1 MNNKHLHMIKL
12 VTDISVLKKV
22 IPTTTFTKEEQDLAT
37 AALLTAVTQHKGLG
51 MSANQI
57 GLNKRICVIN
67 VKEQPLVLVNPQII
81 DEGQEKLIYFEGCL
95 SLPKTMKKPI
105 KTVRSYNIK
114 VKADNF
120 TEVLEFGT
128 EERAHEDINSLFG
141 DINLLES
148 ICVQHEIDHLNG
160 LTIRDRQYTETVR
173 LTSFAKLGRNEK
185 LLLKKGE
192 ETLSVK
198 KKNLSTYLEQG
209 WEVA

>member
-1 MNNKHLHMIKL
+1 MIKI
-12 VTDISVLKKV
+12 VTDTSALRKS

-37 AALLTAVTQHKGLG
+37 AALLTAVTEHQGLG

-67 VKEQPLVLVNPQII
+67 VREEPLVLVNPTIV
-81 DEGQEKLIYFEGCL
+81 EETEEKIMYFEGCL

-105 KTVRSYNIK
+105 KTVRSYGVK

-120 TEVLEFGT
+120 PDVLDFST
-128 EERAHEDINSLFG
+128 KERKHEDINALFG
-141 DINLLES
+141 DVDLLES
-148 ICVQHEIDHLNG
+148 VCVQHEIDHLNG

-173 LTSFAKLGRNEK
+173 LTAFAKLGRNERFI
-185 LLLKKGE
+185 LKKE
-192 ETLSVK
+192 NETLSVK

>member
-1 MNNKHLHMIKL
+1 MIKI
-12 VTDISVLKKV
+12 VTDKGILKQS
-22 IPTTTFTKEEQDLAT
+22 IPNTPFTKEEQDLAT
-37 AALLTAVTQHKGLG
+37 AALLTAVTEQQGLG

-67 VKEQPLVLVNPQII
+67 VRETPLVLVNPEIV
-81 DEGQEKLIYFEGCL
+81 DEGQEKLVYFEGCL

-105 KTVRSYNIK
+105 KTVRSYNVK

-120 TEVLEFGT
+120 PDVLEFGT
-128 EERAHEDINSLFG
+128 EERNHEDINKLFSDLG
-141 DINLLES
+141 LLES
-148 ICVQHEIDHLNG
+148 VCVQHEVDHLNG
-160 LTIRDRQYTETVR
+160 LTIRDRQYTETVH
-173 LTSFAKLGRNEK
+173 LTAFAKLGRNEK
-185 LLLKKGE
+185 FILKKGE

>member
-1 MNNKHLHMIKL
+1 MIKI
-12 VTDISVLKKV
+12 VTDTSALKKS

-37 AALLTAVTQHKGLG
+37 AALLTAVTEQQGLG

-67 VKEQPLVLVNPQII
+67 VREEPLVLVNPTIV
-81 DEGQEKLIYFEGCL
+81 EETEEKIMYFEGCL

-105 KTVRSYNIK
+105 KTVRSYGVK

-120 TEVLEFGT
+120 PDVLDFST
-128 EERAHEDINSLFG
+128 KERKHEDINALFN
-141 DINLLES
+141 DIDLLES
-148 ICVQHEIDHLNG
+148 VCVQHEIDHLNG
-160 LTIRDRQYTETVR
+160 LTIRDRQYTETIR
-173 LTSFAKLGRNEK
+173 LTAFAKLGRNERFI
-185 LLLKKGE
+185 LKKGD

>member
-1 MNNKHLHMIKL
+1 MIKI
-12 VTDISVLKKV
+12 VTDTLALRKL
-22 IPTTTFTKEEQDLAT
+22 IPTTTFTKDEQDLAT
-37 AALLTAVTQHKGLG
+37 AALLTAVTEHQGLG

-67 VKEQPLVLVNPQII
+67 VREEPLVLINPTIV
-81 DEGQEKLIYFEGCL
+81 EESEEKIMYFEGCL

-105 KTVRSYNIK
+105 KTVRSYGVK

-120 TEVLEFGT
+120 PDVLDFST
-128 EERAHEDINSLFG
+128 KERKHEDINALFG
-141 DINLLES
+141 DVDLLES
-148 ICVQHEIDHLNG
+148 VCVQHEIDHLNG

-173 LTSFAKLGRNEK
+173 LTTFAKLGRNERFI
-185 LLLKKGE
+185 LKKDN

>member
-1 MNNKHLHMIKL
+1 MIKI
-12 VTDISVLKKV
+12 VTDTLALKKP
-22 IPTTTFTKEEQDLAT
+22 IPTTTFTKEDQDLAT
-37 AALLTAVTQHKGLG
+37 AALLTAVTEHQGLG

-67 VKEQPLVLVNPQII
+67 VREEPLILVNPTIV
-81 DEGQEKLIYFEGCL
+81 EESEEKIMYFEGCL

-105 KTVRSYNIK
+105 KTVRSYGIK

-120 TEVLEFGT
+120 PDVLEFST
-128 EERAHEDINSLFG
+128 KERKHEDINALFG
-141 DINLLES
+141 DVDLLES
-148 ICVQHEIDHLNG
+148 VCVQHEIDHLNG

-173 LTSFAKLGRNEK
+173 LTTFAKMGRNERFI
-185 LLLKKGE
+185 LKKDN

>member
-1 MNNKHLHMIKL
+1 MIKI
-12 VTDISVLKKV
+12 VTDTLALKNP

-37 AALLTAVTQHKGLG
+37 AALLTAVTQHQGLG

-67 VKEQPLVLVNPQII
+67 VREEPLVLVNPTIV
-81 DEGQEKLIYFEGCL
+81 EESEEKIMYFEGCL

-105 KTVRSYNIK
+105 KTVRSYGVK

-120 TEVLEFGT
+120 PDVLEFST
-128 EERAHEDINSLFG
+128 KERKHEDINALFG
-141 DINLLES
+141 DVDLLES
-148 ICVQHEIDHLNG
+148 VCVQHEIDHLNG

-173 LTSFAKLGRNEK
+173 LTTFAKMGRNERFI
-185 LLLKKGE
+185 LKKDN

>member
-1 MNNKHLHMIKL
+1 MIKI
-12 VTDISVLKKV
+12 VTDKSSLRKS

-37 AALLTAVTQHKGLG
+37 AALLTAVTEHQGLG

-67 VKEQPLVLVNPQII
+67 VREQPLVLVNPTIV
-81 DEGQEKLIYFEGCL
+81 EESEEKIMYFEGCL

-105 KTVRSYNIK
+105 KTVRSYGVK

-120 TEVLEFGT
+120 PDVLDFST
-128 EERAHEDINSLFG
+128 KERKHEDINALFG
-141 DINLLES
+141 DVDLLES
-148 ICVQHEIDHLNG
+148 VCVQHEIDHLNG

-173 LTSFAKLGRNEK
+173 LTTFAKMGRNERFI
-185 LLLKKGE
+185 LKKDN

>member
-1 MNNKHLHMIKL
+1 MIKI
-12 VTDISVLKKV
+12 VTDTSALRKP

-37 AALLTAVTQHKGLG
+37 AALLTAVTEHQGLG

-67 VKEQPLVLVNPQII
+67 VKEQPLVLVNPTIV
-81 DEGQEKLIYFEGCL
+81 EESEEKIMYFEGCL

-105 KTVRSYNIK
+105 KTVRSYGVK

-120 TEVLEFGT
+120 PDVLDFST
-128 EERAHEDINSLFG
+128 KERKHEDINALFG
-141 DINLLES
+141 DVDLLES
-148 ICVQHEIDHLNG
+148 VCVQHEIDHLNG

-173 LTSFAKLGRNEK
+173 LTTFAKMGRNERFI
-185 LLLKKGE
+185 LKKDN

>member
-1 MNNKHLHMIKL
+1 MIKI
-12 VTDISVLKKV
+12 VTDTSALKKP

-37 AALLTAVTQHKGLG
+37 AALLTAVTEHQGLG

-67 VKEQPLVLVNPQII
+67 VRQEPLVLVNPTIV
-81 DEGQEKLIYFEGCL
+81 EESEEKIMYFEGCL

-105 KTVRSYNIK
+105 KTVRSYGVK

-120 TEVLEFGT
+120 PDVLDFST
-128 EERAHEDINSLFG
+128 KERKHEDINALFG
-141 DINLLES
+141 DVDLLES
-148 ICVQHEIDHLNG
+148 VCVQHEIDHLNG
-160 LTIRDRQYTETVR
+160 VTIRDRQYTETVR
-173 LTSFAKLGRNEK
+173 LTTFAKMGRNERFI
-185 LLLKKGE
+185 LKKDN

>member
-1 MNNKHLHMIKL
+1 MIKI
-12 VTDISVLKKV
+12 VTDTSALKKS

-37 AALLTAVTQHKGLG
+37 AALLTAVTEHQGLG

-67 VKEQPLVLVNPQII
+67 VREEPLVLVNPEII
-81 DEGQEKLIYFEGCL
+81 EEGQEKLVYFEGCL

-105 KTVRSYNIK
+105 KTVRSHSVK

-120 TEVLEFGT
+120 AEILEFKT
-128 EERAHEDINSLFG
+128 ETRNHKDINELFN
-141 DINLLES
+141 DVDLLES
-148 ICVQHEIDHLNG
+148 VCVQHEIDHLNG
-160 LTIRDRQYTETVR
+160 ITIRDRQYTETVR
-173 LTSFAKLGRNEK
+173 LTTFAKMGRNERFI
-185 LLLKKGE
+185 LKKGD

>member
-1 MNNKHLHMIKL
+1 MIKI
-12 VTDISVLKKV
+12 VTDTLALKKP

-37 AALLTAVTQHKGLG
+37 AALLTAVTEHQGLG

-67 VKEQPLVLVNPQII
+67 VREEPLILVNPTIV
-81 DEGQEKLIYFEGCL
+81 EESEEKIMYFEGCL

-105 KTVRSYNIK
+105 KTVRSYGIK

-120 TEVLEFGT
+120 PDVLEFST
-128 EERAHEDINSLFG
+128 KERKHEDINALFG
-141 DINLLES
+141 DVDLLES
-148 ICVQHEIDHLNG
+148 VCVQHEIDHLNG

-173 LTSFAKLGRNEK
+173 LTTFAKMGRNERFI
-185 LLLKKGE
+185 LKKDN

>member
-1 MNNKHLHMIKL
+1 MKNP
-12 VTDISVLKKV
+12 

-37 AALLTAVTQHKGLG
+37 AALLTAVTQHQGLG

-67 VKEQPLVLVNPQII
+67 VREEPLVLVNPTIV
-81 DEGQEKLIYFEGCL
+81 EESEEKIMYFEGCL

-105 KTVRSYNIK
+105 KTVRSYGVK

-120 TEVLEFGT
+120 PDVLEFST
-128 EERAHEDINSLFG
+128 KERKHEDINALFG
-141 DINLLES
+141 DVDLLES
-148 ICVQHEIDHLNG
+148 VCVQHEIDHLNG

-173 LTSFAKLGRNEK
+173 LTTFAKMGRNERFI
-185 LLLKKGE
+185 LKKDN

>member
-1 MNNKHLHMIKL
+1 MIKI
-12 VTDISVLKKV
+12 VTDTLALKNP

-37 AALLTAVTQHKGLG
+37 AALLTAVTEHQGLG

-67 VKEQPLVLVNPQII
+67 VREEPLILVNPTIV
-81 DEGQEKLIYFEGCL
+81 EESEEKIMYFEGCL

-105 KTVRSYNIK
+105 KTVRSYGVK

-120 TEVLEFGT
+120 PDVLEFST
-128 EERAHEDINSLFG
+128 KERKHEDINALFG
-141 DINLLES
+141 DVDLLES
-148 ICVQHEIDHLNG
+148 VCVQHEIDHLNG

-173 LTSFAKLGRNEK
+173 LTTFAKMGRNERFI
-185 LLLKKGE
+185 LKKDN

>member
-1 MNNKHLHMIKL
+1 MIKI
-12 VTDISVLKKV
+12 VTDTSALKQA

-37 AALLTAVTQHKGLG
+37 AALSTAVTEHQGLG

-67 VKEQPLVLVNPQII
+67 VREQPLVLVNPTIV
-81 DEGQEKLIYFEGCL
+81 EESEEKIMYFEGCL

-105 KTVRSYNIK
+105 KTVRSYGVK

-120 TEVLEFGT
+120 PDVLDFST
-128 EERAHEDINSLFG
+128 KERKHEDINALFG
-141 DINLLES
+141 DVDLLES
-148 ICVQHEIDHLNG
+148 VCVQHEIDHLNG

-173 LTSFAKLGRNEK
+173 LTTFAKMGRNERFI
-185 LLLKKGE
+185 LKKDN

>member
-1 MNNKHLHMIKL
+1 MIKI
-12 VTDISVLKKV
+12 VTDTSALKKS

-37 AALLTAVTQHKGLG
+37 AALLTAVTEHQGLG

-67 VKEQPLVLVNPQII
+67 VREEPLVLVNPTIV
-81 DEGQEKLIYFEGCL
+81 EESEEKIMYFEGCL

-105 KTVRSYNIK
+105 KTVRSYGVK

-120 TEVLEFGT
+120 PDILDFSTK
-128 EERAHEDINSLFG
+128 ERKHEDINALFG
-141 DINLLES
+141 DVDLLES
-148 ICVQHEIDHLNG
+148 VCVQHEIDHLNG

-173 LTSFAKLGRNEK
+173 LTTFAKMGRNERFI
-185 LLLKKGE
+185 LKKE
-192 ETLSVK
+192 NETLSVK

>member
-12 VTDISVLKKV
+12 VTDNSVLRKQ

-37 AALLTAVTQHKGLG
+37 AALLTAVTEQQGLG

-67 VKEQPLVLVNPQII
+67 VREEPLVLVNPTIV
-81 DEGQEKLIYFEGCL
+81 EESEEKIMYFEGCL

-105 KTVRSYNIK
+105 KTVRSYGVK

-120 TEVLEFGT
+120 PDVLDFST
-128 EERAHEDINSLFG
+128 KERKHEDINALFG
-141 DINLLES
+141 DVDLLES
-148 ICVQHEIDHLNG
+148 VCVQHEIDHLNG
-160 LTIRDRQYTETVR
+160 VTIRDRQYTETVR
-173 LTSFAKLGRNEK
+173 LTTFAKMGRNERFI
-185 LLLKKGE
+185 LKKDN

>member
-1 MNNKHLHMIKL
+1 MIKI
-12 VTDISVLKKV
+12 VTDTSALKKS

-37 AALLTAVTQHKGLG
+37 AALLTAVTEQKGLG

-67 VKEQPLVLVNPQII
+67 VREEPLVLINPTIV
-81 DEGQEKLIYFEGCL
+81 EETEEKIMYFEGCL

-105 KTVRSYNIK
+105 KTVRSYGVK

-120 TEVLEFGT
+120 PDVLDFST
-128 EERAHEDINSLFG
+128 KERKHEDINALFG
-141 DINLLES
+141 DVDLLES
-148 ICVQHEIDHLNG
+148 VCVQHEIDHLNG

-173 LTSFAKLGRNEK
+173 LTAFAKLGRNERFI
-185 LLLKKGE
+185 LKKGD

>member
-1 MNNKHLHMIKL
+1 MIKI
-12 VTDISVLKKV
+12 VTDTSALKKS

-37 AALLTAVTQHKGLG
+37 AALLTAVTEHKGLG

-67 VKEQPLVLVNPQII
+67 VREEPLVLVNPTIV
-81 DEGQEKLIYFEGCL
+81 EETEEKIMYFEGCL

-105 KTVRSYNIK
+105 KTVRSYGVK

-120 TEVLEFGT
+120 PEVLEFGT
-128 EERAHEDINSLFG
+128 KERKHEDINQLFG
-141 DINLLES
+141 DVDLLEAV
-148 ICVQHEIDHLNG
+148 CVQHEIDHLNG

-173 LTSFAKLGRNEK
+173 LTAFAKLGRNERFI
-185 LLLKKGE
+185 LKKGD

>member
-1 MNNKHLHMIKL
+1 MIKI
-12 VTDISVLKKV
+12 VTDTLALRKS

-37 AALLTAVTQHKGLG
+37 AALLTAVTEHQGLG

-67 VKEQPLVLVNPQII
+67 VKEQPLVLVNPTIV
-81 DEGQEKLIYFEGCL
+81 EESEEKIMYFEGCL

-105 KTVRSYNIK
+105 KTVRSYGVK

-120 TEVLEFGT
+120 PDVLDFST
-128 EERAHEDINSLFG
+128 KERKHEDINALFG
-141 DINLLES
+141 DVDLLES
-148 ICVQHEIDHLNG
+148 VCVQHEIDHLNG

-173 LTSFAKLGRNEK
+173 LTTFAKMGRNERFI
-185 LLLKKGE
+185 LKKE
-192 ETLSVK
+192 NETLSVK

>member
-1 MNNKHLHMIKL
+1 MIKI
-12 VTDISVLKKV
+12 VTDTSALRKS

-37 AALLTAVTQHKGLG
+37 AALLTAVTEHQGLG

-67 VKEQPLVLVNPQII
+67 VREEPLVLVNPTIV
-81 DEGQEKLIYFEGCL
+81 EETEEKIMYFEGCL

-105 KTVRSYNIK
+105 KTVRSYGVK

-120 TEVLEFGT
+120 PDVLDFST
-128 EERAHEDINSLFG
+128 KERKHEDINALFN
-141 DINLLES
+141 DIDLLES
-148 ICVQHEIDHLNG
+148 VCVQHEIDHLNG

-173 LTSFAKLGRNEK
+173 LTAFAKLGRNERFI
-185 LLLKKGE
+185 LKKGD

>member
-1 MNNKHLHMIKL
+1 MIKI
-12 VTDISVLKKV
+12 VTDTLALKKP
-22 IPTTTFTKEEQDLAT
+22 IPTTTFTKEDQDLAT
-37 AALLTAVTQHKGLG
+37 AALLTAVTEHQGLG

-67 VKEQPLVLVNPQII
+67 VREEPLVLVNPTIV
-81 DEGQEKLIYFEGCL
+81 EESEEKIMYFEGCL

-105 KTVRSYNIK
+105 KTVRSYGVK

-120 TEVLEFGT
+120 PDVLEFST
-128 EERAHEDINSLFG
+128 KERKHEDINALFG
-141 DINLLES
+141 DVDLLES
-148 ICVQHEIDHLNG
+148 VCVQHEIDHLNG

-173 LTSFAKLGRNEK
+173 LTTFAKMGRNERFI
-185 LLLKKGE
+185 LKKDN

>member
-1 MNNKHLHMIKL
+1 MIKI
-12 VTDISVLKKV
+12 VTDTLALKKP
-22 IPTTTFTKEEQDLAT
+22 IPTTTFTKEDQDLAT
-37 AALLTAVTQHKGLG
+37 AALLTAVTEHQGLG

-67 VKEQPLVLVNPQII
+67 VREEPLVLVNPTIV
-81 DEGQEKLIYFEGCL
+81 EESEEKIMYFEGCL

-105 KTVRSYNIK
+105 KTVRSYGIK

-120 TEVLEFGT
+120 PDVLEFST
-128 EERAHEDINSLFG
+128 KERKHEDINALFG
-141 DINLLES
+141 DVDLLES
-148 ICVQHEIDHLNG
+148 VCVQHEIDHLNG

-173 LTSFAKLGRNEK
+173 LTTFAKMGRNERFI
-185 LLLKKGE
+185 LKKDN

>member
-1 MNNKHLHMIKL
+1 MIKL

-67 VKEQPLVLVNPQII
+67 VKEQPLVLVNPQIV

>member
-1 MNNKHLHMIKL
+1 MIKI
-12 VTDISVLKKV
+12 VTDTSALKKS

-37 AALLTAVTQHKGLG
+37 AALLTAVTEHQGLG

-67 VKEQPLVLVNPQII
+67 VREEPLVLVNPTIV
-81 DEGQEKLIYFEGCL
+81 EESEEKIMYFEGCL

-105 KTVRSYNIK
+105 KTVRSYGVK

-120 TEVLEFGT
+120 PDVLDFST
-128 EERAHEDINSLFG
+128 KERKHEDINALFG
-141 DINLLES
+141 DVDLLES
-148 ICVQHEIDHLNG
+148 VCVQHEIDHLNG

-173 LTSFAKLGRNEK
+173 LTTFAKMGRNERFI
-185 LLLKKGE
+185 LKKDN

>member
-1 MNNKHLHMIKL
+1 MIKL
-12 VTDISVLKKV
+12 VTDTSVLKRA
-22 IPTTTFTKEEQDLAT
+22 IPTTPFTKEEQDLAT

-81 DEGQEKLIYFEGCL
+81 DENQDKLIYFEGCL

-105 KTVRSYNIK
+105 KTVRSYSVK

-120 TEVLEFGT
+120 PEVLEFGT
-128 EERAHEDINSLFG
+128 DERNHKDINELFS
-141 DINLLES
+141 DVNLLES
-148 ICVQHEIDHLNG
+148 VCVQHEIDHLNG

-185 LLLKKGE
+185 LLLRKGE
-192 ETLSVK
+192 ETISVK

-209 WEVA
+209 YEVA

>member
-1 MNNKHLHMIKL
+1 MIKI
-12 VTDISVLKKV
+12 VTDTLALRKL
-22 IPTTTFTKEEQDLAT
+22 IPTTTFTKDEQDLAT
-37 AALLTAVTQHKGLG
+37 AALLTAVTEHQGLG

-67 VKEQPLVLVNPQII
+67 VREEPLVLINPTIV
-81 DEGQEKLIYFEGCL
+81 EESEEKIMYFEGCL

-105 KTVRSYNIK
+105 KTVRSYGVK

-120 TEVLEFGT
+120 PDVLDFST
-128 EERAHEDINSLFG
+128 KERKHEDINALFG
-141 DINLLES
+141 DVDLLES
-148 ICVQHEIDHLNG
+148 VCVQHEIDHLNG

-173 LTSFAKLGRNEK
+173 LTAFAKLGRNERFI
-185 LLLKKGE
+185 LKKGD

>member
-1 MNNKHLHMIKL
+1 MIKI
-12 VTDISVLKKV
+12 VTETSVLRKP
-22 IPTTTFTKEEQDLAT
+22 IPNTPFTKEEQDLAT
-37 AALLTAVTQHKGLG
+37 AALLTSVTEQQGLG

-57 GLNKRICVIN
+57 GLNKRICVVN
-67 VKEQPLVLVNPQII
+67 VRETPLVLVNPEIVE
-81 DEGQEKLIYFEGCL
+81 EGQDKLIYFEGCL

-105 KTVRSYNIK
+105 KTVRSYSVK

-120 TEVLEFGT
+120 PEVLEFKT
-128 EERAHEDINSLFG
+128 ETRNHKDINELFS
-141 DINLLES
+141 DVDLLES
-148 ICVQHEIDHLNG
+148 VCVQHEIDHLNG
-160 LTIRDRQYTETVR
+160 ITIRDRQYTETVR

>member
-1 MNNKHLHMIKL
+1 MIKI
-12 VTDISVLKKV
+12 VTDLGTLKKP
-22 IPTTTFTKEEQDLAT
+22 IPTTTFTKDEQDLVT
-37 AALLTAVTQHKGLG
+37 AALLTAVTEQQGLG

-67 VKEQPLVLVNPQII
+67 VRETPLVLVNPEIVE
-81 DEGQEKLIYFEGCL
+81 EGQDKLIYFEGCL

-105 KTVRSYNIK
+105 KTVRSYNVK

-120 TEVLEFGT
+120 PEVLEFGT
-128 EERAHEDINSLFG
+128 EERNHEDINKLFSDLG
-141 DINLLES
+141 LLES
-148 ICVQHEIDHLNG
+148 VCVQHEIDHLNG

-173 LTSFAKLGRNEK
+173 LTAFGKLGRNEK
-185 LLLKKGE
+185 LLLKKDDQ
-192 ETLSVK
+192 TLAVK

>member
-1 MNNKHLHMIKL
+1 MIKII
-12 VTDISVLKKV
+12 TDTSALKKS

-37 AALLTAVTQHKGLG
+37 AALLTAVTEHQGLG

-67 VKEQPLVLVNPQII
+67 VREEPLVLVNPTIV
-81 DEGQEKLIYFEGCL
+81 EESEEKIMYFEGCL

-105 KTVRSYNIK
+105 KTVRSYGVK

-120 TEVLEFGT
+120 PDVLDFST
-128 EERAHEDINSLFG
+128 KERKHEDINALFN
-141 DINLLES
+141 DVDLLES
-148 ICVQHEIDHLNG
+148 VCVQHEIDHLNG

-173 LTSFAKLGRNEK
+173 LTAFAKLGRNERFI
-185 LLLKKGE
+185 LKKGD

>member
-1 MNNKHLHMIKL
+1 MIKI
-12 VTDISVLKKV
+12 VTDTSALRKP

-37 AALLTAVTQHKGLG
+37 AALLTAVTEHQGLG

-67 VKEQPLVLVNPQII
+67 VKEQPLVLVNPTIV
-81 DEGQEKLIYFEGCL
+81 EESEEKIMYFEGCL

-105 KTVRSYNIK
+105 KTVRSYGVK

-120 TEVLEFGT
+120 PDILDFSTK
-128 EERAHEDINSLFG
+128 ERKHEDINALFG
-141 DINLLES
+141 DVDLLES
-148 ICVQHEIDHLNG
+148 VCVQHEIDHLNG

-173 LTSFAKLGRNEK
+173 LTTFAKMGRNERFI
-185 LLLKKGE
+185 LKKE
-192 ETLSVK
+192 NETLSVK

>member
-1 MNNKHLHMIKL
+1 MIKI
-12 VTDISVLKKV
+12 VTDASALRKP

-37 AALLTAVTQHKGLG
+37 AALLTAVTEHQGLG

-67 VKEQPLVLVNPQII
+67 VREEPLVLVNPTIV
-81 DEGQEKLIYFEGCL
+81 EESEEKIMYFEGCL

-105 KTVRSYNIK
+105 KTVRSYGVK

-120 TEVLEFGT
+120 PDVLDFST
-128 EERAHEDINSLFG
+128 KERKHEDINALFG
-141 DINLLES
+141 DVDLLES
-148 ICVQHEIDHLNG
+148 VCVQHEIDHLNG

-173 LTSFAKLGRNEK
+173 LTTFAKLGRNERFI
-185 LLLKKGE
+185 LKKDN

>member
-1 MNNKHLHMIKL
+1 MIKL
-12 VTDISVLKKV
+12 VTDTSVLKKV
-22 IPTTTFTKEEQDLAT
+22 IPTTPFTKEEQDLAT

-67 VKEQPLVLVNPQII
+67 VKEQPLVLVNPQIV

-114 VKADNF
+114 IKADNF
-120 TEVLEFGT
+120 PEVLEFGT
-128 EERAHEDINSLFG
+128 EERNHEDINALFS

-185 LLLKKGE
+185 LLLKKGDA
-192 ETLSVK
+192 TLSVK

>member
-1 MNNKHLHMIKL
+1 MIKI
-12 VTDISVLKKV
+12 VTDTLALKNP

-37 AALLTAVTQHKGLG
+37 AALLTAVTQHQGLG

-67 VKEQPLVLVNPQII
+67 VREEPLVLVNPTIV
-81 DEGQEKLIYFEGCL
+81 EESEEKIMYFEGCL

-105 KTVRSYNIK
+105 KTVRSYGVK

-120 TEVLEFGT
+120 PDVLEFYT
-128 EERAHEDINSLFG
+128 KERKHEDINALFG
-141 DINLLES
+141 DVDLLES
-148 ICVQHEIDHLNG
+148 VCVQHEIDHLNG

-173 LTSFAKLGRNEK
+173 LTTFAKMGRNERFI
-185 LLLKKGE
+185 LKKDN

>member
-1 MNNKHLHMIKL
+1 MIKI
-12 VTDISVLKKV
+12 VTDTSALRKS

-37 AALLTAVTQHKGLG
+37 AALLTAVTEHQGLG

-67 VKEQPLVLVNPQII
+67 VKEQPLVLVNPTIV
-81 DEGQEKLIYFEGCL
+81 EESEEKIMYFEGCL

-105 KTVRSYNIK
+105 KTVRSYGVK

-120 TEVLEFGT
+120 PDVLDFST
-128 EERAHEDINSLFG
+128 KERKHEDINALFN
-141 DINLLES
+141 DVDLLES
-148 ICVQHEIDHLNG
+148 VCVQHEIDHLNG
-160 LTIRDRQYTETVR
+160 LTIRDRQYTETIR
-173 LTSFAKLGRNEK
+173 LTAFAKLGRNERFI
-185 LLLKKGE
+185 LKRGD

-209 WEVA
+209 WEVV